1 MIILSYKIKRACML
15 DVARPLDTIVYH
27 ITLYTGSISNG
38 YGMGN
43 SYPTPIIS
51 LIMNTNLSI
60 LN

>member
-1 MIILSYKIKRACML
+1 ML